1 MEGENIELRNY
12 QKRKSQDEYRPPLLE
27 RHNERLNHNYSNKDI
42 DINRSS
48 ENYHM
53 KKIQAETYQQEFE
66 RIRTRQELKGNLRL
80 HGEKQSTVLCEFVIT
95 SDKDF
100 FDRLGTDRTK
110 RFFQDAYDFVTAKA
124 GCEQQVLSA
133 VVHMDE
139 ATPHMHVTFINGK
152 DRKGNPCKR
161 INCSEF

>member
-1 MEGENIELRNY
+1 MSYAIIRN
-12 QKRKSQDEYRPPLLE
+12 KNHKMNAVPLLE

-48 ENYHM
+48 ENYHL

-66 RIRTRQELKGNLRL
+66 RIRTRQGLKGNLRL
-80 HGEKQSTVLCEFVIT
+80 QGKKQSTVLCEFVIT

-110 RFFQDAYDFVTAKA
+110 RFFQDGQAASLR
-124 GCEQQVLSA
+124 GCL
-133 VVHMDE
+133 
-139 ATPHMHVTFINGK
+139 FF
-152 DRKGNPCKR
+152 C
-161 INCSEF
+161 